1 MGRFSQE
8 KNGILERQLM
18 EIQTRL
24 HSQSMEGGKAGLSA
38 HAIELQQQV
47 SDLRNNLAEVIQ
59 QKEELETVLTQKQL
73 ELEQRD
79 RVMREQS
86 KFLKVRDELL
96 DILKGKAQ
104 QENGELSTNDEN
116 NEYLEQVT
124 KYHSYLIPFQ
134 IYGRFGLLSDTF

>member
-124 KYHSYLIPFQ
+124 KYHSYFISFR
-134 IYGRFGLLSDTF
+134 IYGRFGLLFNTL

>member
-116 NEYLEQVT
+116 NEYLEQVP
-124 KYHSYLIPFQ
+124 KCHSYFIPFR
-134 IYGRFGLLSDTF
+134 IYGRFGLLFNTL